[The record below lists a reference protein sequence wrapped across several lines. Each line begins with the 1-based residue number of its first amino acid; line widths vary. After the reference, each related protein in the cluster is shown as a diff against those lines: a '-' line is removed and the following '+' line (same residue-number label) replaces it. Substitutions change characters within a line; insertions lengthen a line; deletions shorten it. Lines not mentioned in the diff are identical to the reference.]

1 MEVVTGF
8 GEIWSA
14 QTLHAYLQTKDV
26 PCDWIDAREILVV
39 SGQVGA
45 LNIYTFVKI

>member
-14 QTLHAYLQTKDV
+14 QTLHAYLQTQDV
-26 PCDWIDAREILVV
+26 PCDWIDARDILVV
-39 SGQVGA
+39 KSDR
-45 LNIYTFVKI
+45 